1 VTEDRPPRRPG
12 LRAEGAGVKG
22 CGAGVDPIPSLPGPL
37 PRLRGEE
44 GAPALPL
51 VFLILL
57 IALPASAQEA
67 YAPLRGLFSEIEG
80 ERRAAASKLIE
91 SRDASLVPGL
101 VDALFFLPKARRAE
115 AVSALEALTG
125 ERAGERYHDWV
136 ELIARRPDLRPR
148 EGYADWKGELFAR
161 IDPRYREILRGH
173 PEGAPARIRLEEVVW
188 GGVPLEGIP
197 ALDRPRAVPAE
208 RAGYLEDGEKVF
220 GVSIS
225 GVGGNEQ
232 RAYPLR
238 ILGWH
243 EMVNDVVGGEPVS
256 LSYCTLCGSGVLF
269 GTRRQGSAPFTFGT
283 SGLLYRSNKL
293 MIDRQT
299 GTLWSNLTGE
309 PVLGELAKDPE
320 GLPVLPLTLTTWQD
334 WRTRN
339 PRTTV
344 LALDRQLGDRWGYDY
359 SPGAADRKRRGVSFP
374 AGPGGTGGKGASA
387 LDPGAE
393 VFAVRLRNLA
403 KAYPVD
409 LVLREKVVNDRLGEN
424 PLVVVGDSQSG
435 AVRAYRS
442 GGRTFAPG
450 ARPDELV
457 DGTGGR
463 WTAGEDSLSPSG
475 PEAFAPLE
483 RIPGHQAFWSGWYSF
498 FPESELYRGRV

>member
-1 VTEDRPPRRPG
+1 ME
-12 LRAEGAGVKG
+12 
-22 CGAGVDPIPSLPGPL
+22 
-37 PRLRGEE
+37 
-44 GAPALPL
+44 L
-51 VFLILL
+51 V
-57 IALPASAQEA
+57 S
-67 YAPLRGLFSEIEG
+67 
-80 ERRAAASKLIE
+80 
-91 SRDASLVPGL
+91 
-101 VDALFFLPKARRAE
+101 
-115 AVSALEALTG
+115 
-125 ERAGERYHDWV
+125 
-136 ELIARRPDLRPR
+136 RRPDLLPR
-148 EGYADWKGELFAR
+148 EGYAEWKGELFAR
-161 IDPRYREILRGH
+161 IDERYREVLGQQ
-173 PEGAPARIRLEEVVW
+173 PARLRLEEVVW

-208 RAGYLEDGEKVF
+208 QAGYLEDGEKVF
-220 GVSIS
+220 GASIQ
-225 GVGGNEQ
+225 GEQ
-232 RAYPLR
+232 RAWPLR

-243 EMVNDVVGGEPVS
+243 EMVNDVVGGEPVT

-269 GTRRQGSAPFTFGT
+269 GTRRQGTTPFTFGT

-309 PVLGELAKDPE
+309 PVLGQVARDPE
-320 GLPVLPLTLTTWQD
+320 ALPVLPLTLTTWGD
-334 WRTRN
+334 WRARN

-344 LALDRQLGDRWGYDY
+344 LALDRRAGERWGYDY

-374 AGPGGTGGKGASA
+374 AGPGGRLSSA

-393 VFAVRLRNLA
+393 VFAVRLRHLA
-403 KAYPVD
+403 KAYPMD
-409 LVLREKVVNDRLGEN
+409 LVLRERVVNDRLGEN

-450 ARPDELV
+450 SRPDELV
-457 DGTGGR
+457 DGTGAR
-463 WTAGEDSLSPSG
+463 WLAGEGALSPAG

-483 RIPGHQAFWSGWYSF
+483 RIPGHQAFWSGWCSF

>member
-1 VTEDRPPRRPG
+1 M
-12 LRAEGAGVKG
+12 RAAAIFLV
-22 CGAGVDPIPSLPGPL
+22 LTF
-37 PRLRGEE
+37 
-44 GAPALPL
+44 ALPL
-51 VFLILL
+51 QG
-57 IALPASAQEA
+57 QEA
-67 YAPLRGLFSEIEG
+67 YAPLRGLLSASAG
-80 ERRAAASKLIE
+80 ERREAARALAD

-115 AVSALEALTG
+115 AISALEALTG

-136 ELIARRPDLRPR
+136 ELVARRPELRPR
-148 EGYADWKGELFAR
+148 EGYAEWKGELFAR
-161 IDPRYREILRGH
+161 IDERYREILRQQ
-173 PEGAPARIRLEEVVW
+173 PSRLRLEEVVW

-197 ALDRPRAVPAE
+197 ALDRPRAVPADQ
-208 RAGYLEDGEKVF
+208 AGYLEDGEKVF
-220 GVSIS
+220 GLSIA
-225 GVGGNEQ
+225 GPEGGEQ

-243 EMVNDVVGGEPVS
+243 EMVNDVVGGEPVT

-269 GTRRQGSAPFTFGT
+269 GTRRQGTTPFTFGT

-293 MIDRQT
+293 MIDRET

-309 PVLGELAKDPE
+309 PVLGPYLRQSARDPE
-320 GLPVLPLTLTTWQD
+320 ALPVLPLTLTTWGG
-334 WRTRN
+334 WRARN

-344 LALDRQLGDRWGYDY
+344 LALDRRLGERWGYDY

-374 AGPGGTGGKGASA
+374 AGPGGRNASA

-393 VFAVRLRNLA
+393 VFAVRLRHLA

-442 GGRTFAPG
+442 GGRTFAAG
-450 ARPDELV
+450 SRPDELV
-457 DGTGGR
+457 DGTGAR
-463 WTAGEDSLSPSG
+463 WTAGEDALAPSG

-483 RIPGHQAFWSGWYSF
+483 RIPGHQAFWSGWCSF

>member
-1 VTEDRPPRRPG
+1 M
-12 LRAEGAGVKG
+12 GVLL
-22 CGAGVDPIPSLPGPL
+22 ALIV
-37 PRLRGEE
+37 
-44 GAPALPL
+44 ALP
-51 VFLILL
+51 VQGQG
-57 IALPASAQEA
+57 PEA

-80 ERRAAASKLIE
+80 QRRAAARELAGSK
-91 SRDASLVPGL
+91 DPSLVPGL

-115 AVSALEALTG
+115 AIAALEALAG
-125 ERAGERYHDWV
+125 ERAGDRYHDWV
-136 ELIARRPDLRPR
+136 ELVARRPDLRPR

-161 IDPRYREILRGH
+161 IDPRYREVLRGH
-173 PEGAPARIRLEEVVW
+173 PEGAPPRIRLEEVVW

-197 ALDRPRAVPAE
+197 ALDRPRAVPADQ
-208 RAGYLEDGEKVF
+208 AGYLENGERVF
-220 GVSIS
+220 GISI
-225 GVGGNEQ
+225 GNEQ

-309 PVLGELAKDPE
+309 PVLGELARDPE

-334 WRTRN
+334 WRARN

-344 LALDRQLGDRWGYDY
+344 LALDRGLAQRWGYDY

-374 AGPGGTGGKGASA
+374 AGPAGKRASA

-463 WTAGEDSLSPSG
+463 WTAGEDWLAPSG
-475 PEAFAPLE
+475 PEASAPLE
-483 RIPGHQAFWSGWYSF
+483 RIPGHQAFWSGWCSF

>member
-1 VTEDRPPRRPG
+1 MAA
-12 LRAEGAGVKG
+12 LLFL
-22 CGAGVDPIPSLPGPL
+22 SLP
-37 PRLRGEE
+37 
-44 GAPALPL
+44 AL
-51 VFLILL
+51 
-57 IALPASAQEA
+57 AQDG
-67 YAPLRGLFSEIEG
+67 YAPLRELLAGSGG
-80 ERRAAASKLIE
+80 ERRL
-91 SRDASLVPGL
+91 DASLVPGL
-101 VDALFFLPKARRAE
+101 VDALFFLPKAQRAE
-115 AVSALEALTG
+115 ALSALEALTG

-136 ELIARRPDLRPR
+136 ALLSRRPDLRPR
-148 EGYADWKGELFAR
+148 EGYAAWKGELFSR
-161 IDPRYREILRGH
+161 IDERYRDLLRQE
-173 PEGAPARIRLEEVVW
+173 PVRLRLEEVVW

-197 ALDRPRAVPAE
+197 ALDQPRAVPADQ
-208 RAGYLEDGEKVF
+208 AGYLEDGEKVF
-220 GVSIS
+220 GASM
-225 GVGGNEQ
+225 GGEQ
-232 RAYPLR
+232 RAWPLR

-243 EMVNDVVGGEPVS
+243 EMVNDLVGGEPVT

-269 GTRRQGSAPFTFGT
+269 STRRQRRQGGEPFTFGT

-309 PVLGELAKDPE
+309 PVLGRLAADPE

-334 WRTRN
+334 WRARN

-344 LALDRQLGDRWGYDY
+344 LALDRRLAERWGYDY

-374 AGPGGTGGKGASA
+374 SGPGGRGASA

-424 PLVVVGDSQSG
+424 PLVLVGDSQSG

-450 ARPDELV
+450 SRADELV
-457 DGTGGR
+457 DGTGAR
-463 WTAGEDSLSPSG
+463 WTAGEDLLSPSG

-483 RIPGHQAFWSGWYSF
+483 RIPGHQAFWFGWYSF

>member
-1 VTEDRPPRRPG
+1 VKHDLLPRRPG
-12 LRAEGAGVKG
+12 LRAAGAGAKG
-22 CGAGVDPIPSLPGPL
+22 CGGVGVLL
-37 PRLRGEE
+37 
-44 GAPALPL
+44 AL
-51 VFLILL
+51 LL
-57 IALPASAQEA
+57 ALPASAQEA
-67 YAPLRGLFSEIEG
+67 YAPLRGLLSETGG
-80 ERRAAASKLIE
+80 ERRAAARKLAESK
-91 SRDASLVPGL
+91 DPSLVPGL

-125 ERAGERYHDWV
+125 ERAGDRYHDWIGV
-136 ELIARRPDLRPR
+136 VARRPELRPR
-148 EGYADWKGELFAR
+148 EGYAEWKSELFAR
-161 IDPRYREILRGH
+161 IDPRYREILRA
-173 PEGAPARIRLEEVVW
+173 APARIRLEEIVW

-197 ALDRPRAVPAE
+197 ALDRPRSVPAE

-220 GVSIS
+220 GVSIEGPEGS
-225 GVGGNEQ
+225 EQ

-269 GTRRQGSAPFTFGT
+269 GTRRQGSSPFTFGT

-334 WRTRN
+334 WRARN

-344 LALDRQLGDRWGYDY
+344 LALDRELGERWGYDY

-374 AGPGGTGGKGASA
+374 SGPGGKDASA

-450 ARPDELV
+450 DRPGELV

-463 WTAGEDSLSPSG
+463 WTAGEDSLSVSAPGAPGAPGG
-475 PEAFAPLE
+475 PEALAPLE

>member
-1 VTEDRPPRRPG
+1 M
-12 LRAEGAGVKG
+12 RAAAILLVL
-22 CGAGVDPIPSLPGPL
+22 IS
-37 PRLRGEE
+37 
-44 GAPALPL
+44 ALP
-51 VFLILL
+51 VQG
-57 IALPASAQEA
+57 QET
-67 YAPLRGLFSEIEG
+67 YAPLRGLLSASDG
-80 ERRAAASKLIE
+80 ERRAASRALAE
-91 SRDASLVPGL
+91 SRDPSLVPGL

-136 ELIARRPDLRPR
+136 ELVSRRPELRAR
-148 EGYADWKGELFAR
+148 EGYAEWKGELFAR
-161 IDPRYREILRGH
+161 IDERYRDVLRQQ
-173 PEGAPARIRLEEVVW
+173 PARLRLEEIVW

-197 ALDRPRAVPAE
+197 ALDRPRAVPADQ
-208 RAGYLEDGEKVF
+208 AGYLQEDEKVF
-220 GVSIS
+220 GASLN
-225 GVGGNEQ
+225 GEQ
-232 RAYPLR
+232 RAWPLR

-243 EMVNDVVGGEPVS
+243 EMVNDVVGGEPVT

-269 GTRRQGSAPFTFGT
+269 GTRRQGTTPFTFGT

-309 PVLGELAKDPE
+309 PVLGQVARDPE
-320 GLPVLPLTLTTWQD
+320 ALPVLPLTLTTWGE
-334 WRTRN
+334 WRARN

-344 LALDRQLGDRWGYDY
+344 LALDRRLGERWGYDY

-374 AGPGGTGGKGASA
+374 AGPGGRLSSA

-393 VFAVRLRNLA
+393 VFAVRLRHLA

-409 LVLREKVVNDRLGEN
+409 LVLRERIVNDRLGEN
-424 PLVVVGDSQSG
+424 HLVVVGDSQSG

-450 ARPDELV
+450 SRPDELV
-457 DGTGGR
+457 DGTGVR
-463 WTAGEDSLSPSG
+463 WTAGEDALSPAG

-483 RIPGHQAFWSGWYSF
+483 RIPGHQAFWSGWCSF

>member
-1 VTEDRPPRRPG
+1 MKDDRLPRRPG
-12 LRAEGAGVKG
+12 LRAEGAGAKG
-22 CGAGVDPIPSLPGPL
+22 CGAGIFL
-37 PRLRGEE
+37 
-44 GAPALPL
+44 AL
-51 VFLILL
+51 LL
-57 IALPASAQEA
+57 ALPASAQEA
-67 YAPLRGLFSEIEG
+67 YAPLRGLFSELEG
-80 ERRAAASKLIE
+80 ERRAAARKLAESKD
-91 SRDASLVPGL
+91 SSLVPGL
-101 VDALFFLPKARRAE
+101 VDTLFFLPKARRAE

-125 ERAGERYHDWV
+125 ERAGDRYHDCV
-136 ELIARRPDLRPR
+136 ELVARRPDLRPR
-148 EGYADWKGELFAR
+148 EGYADWKGEIFAR
-161 IDPRYREILRGH
+161 IDPRYREVIRG
-173 PEGAPARIRLEEVVW
+173 GIPARIRLEEIVW

-197 ALDRPRAVPAE
+197 ALDRPRAVPADQ
-208 RAGYLEDGEKVF
+208 AGYLEDGERVF
-220 GVSIS
+220 GIS
-225 GVGGNEQ
+225 LGGEQ

-269 GTRRQGSAPFTFGT
+269 GTRRQGTTPFTFGT

-309 PVLGELAKDPE
+309 PVLGQVARDPE
-320 GLPVLPLTLTTWQD
+320 ALPVLPLTLTTWQD

-344 LALDRQLGDRWGYDY
+344 LALDRRLAERWGYDY

-374 AGPGGTGGKGASA
+374 AGPGGQGASA

-450 ARPDELV
+450 SRAGELV
-457 DGTGGR
+457 DGTGVR
-463 WTAGEDSLSPSG
+463 WTAGEDALSPAG

-483 RIPGHQAFWSGWYSF
+483 RIPGHQAFWFGWFSF
-498 FPESELYRGRV
+498 FPESELYRGQEPSASSRRL

>member
-1 VTEDRPPRRPG
+1 MRDDRLPRRPG
-12 LRAEGAGVKG
+12 LRAAGAGVKG
-22 CGAGVDPIPSLPGPL
+22 CGAGVFL
-37 PRLRGEE
+37 
-44 GAPALPL
+44 AL
-51 VFLILL
+51 LL
-57 IALPASAQEA
+57 ALPAAAQEA
-67 YAPLRGLFSEIEG
+67 AYATLRGLFSEFES
-80 ERRAAASKLIE
+80 ERRAAARELAE
-91 SRDASLVPGL
+91 SRDSALVPGL
-101 VDALFFLPKARRAE
+101 VDTLFFLPRARRAE

-136 ELIARRPDLRPR
+136 ELVARRPDLRPR

-161 IDPRYREILRGH
+161 IDPRYREIIRGH

-188 GGVPLEGIP
+188 GGVPPEGIP
-197 ALDRPRAVPAE
+197 ALDRPRAVPADQ
-208 RAGYLEDGEKVF
+208 AGYLEDGERVF
-220 GVSIS
+220 GISI
-225 GVGGNEQ
+225 GGEQ

-243 EMVNDVVGGEPVS
+243 EMVNDVVGGEPFS

-269 GTRRQGSAPFTFGT
+269 GTHRQGAEPFTFGT

-309 PVLGELAKDPE
+309 PVLGQVARDPE

-344 LALDRQLGDRWGYDY
+344 LALDRRAAARWGYDY
-359 SPGAADRKRRGVSFP
+359 SPGAADNKRRGVSFP
-374 AGPGGTGGKGASA
+374 SGPGGQRASA
-387 LDPGAE
+387 LEPGAE
-393 VFAVRLRNLA
+393 IFAVRLRNLA

-409 LVLREKVVNDRLGEN
+409 LVLRERVVNDRLGEN

-450 ARPDELV
+450 SRPGELV

-463 WTAGEDSLSPSG
+463 WTAGEDTLAMSEPRAPGG

-483 RIPGHQAFWSGWYSF
+483 RIPGHQAFWFGWFSF
-498 FPESELYRGRV
+498 FPESELYRGQEPSASSRRL

>member
-1 VTEDRPPRRPG
+1 VKDDRLPRRPG

-22 CGAGVDPIPSLPGPL
+22 CGAVG
-37 PRLRGEE
+37 
-44 GAPALPL
+44 
-51 VFLILL
+51 ILL
-57 IALPASAQEA
+57 VLLLALPASAQEAA
-67 YAPLRGLFSEIEG
+67 YAPLRGLFSELES
-80 ERRAAASKLIE
+80 ERRAAARKLAESK
-91 SRDASLVPGL
+91 DASLVPGL
-101 VDALFFLPKARRAE
+101 VDALFFLPKASRAE

-136 ELIARRPDLRPR
+136 ELVARRPELRPR
-148 EGYADWKGELFAR
+148 EGYAEWKGELFAR
-161 IDPRYREILRGH
+161 IDPRYREVLLQ
-173 PEGAPARIRLEEVVW
+173 APARIRLEEVVW

-197 ALDRPRAVPAE
+197 ALDLPRAVPADQA
-208 RAGYLEDGEKVF
+208 RYLEDGERVF
-220 GVSIS
+220 GVSLS
-225 GVGGNEQ
+225 GEQ

-269 GTRRQGSAPFTFGT
+269 GTRRQRRQGTTPFTFGT

-309 PVLGELAKDPE
+309 PVLGPGFA
-320 GLPVLPLTLTTWQD
+320 LPVLPLTLTTWQD

-344 LALDRQLGDRWGYDY
+344 LALDRGLAERWGYDY

-374 AGPGGTGGKGASA
+374 SGPAGQGASA
-387 LDPGAE
+387 LEPGAE
-393 VFAVRLRNLA
+393 IFAVRLRNLA

-424 PLVVVGDSQSG
+424 PLVIVGDSQSG
-435 AVRAYRS
+435 AVRAYLS

-450 ARPDELV
+450 SRPDELV
-457 DGTGGR
+457 DGTGVR
-463 WTAGEDSLSPSG
+463 WTAGEDSLAVFAPAAPGAPGG

-483 RIPGHQAFWSGWYSF
+483 RIPGHQAFWFGWFSF
-498 FPESELYRGRV
+498 FPESELYRGGSDS

>member
-1 VTEDRPPRRPG
+1 MTQDLLPRRPG
-12 LRAEGAGVKG
+12 LRAAGAGAKG
-22 CGAGVDPIPSLPGPL
+22 CGA
-37 PRLRGEE
+37 
-44 GAPALPL
+44 A
-51 VFLILL
+51 LILL
-57 IALPASAQEA
+57 LALPASAQEA
-67 YAPLRGLFSEIEG
+67 YAPLRGLFSASAG
-80 ERRAAASKLIE
+80 ERRDAARKLAE
-91 SRDASLVPGL
+91 SGDSALVPGL
-101 VDALFFLPKARRAE
+101 VDALFFLPRTQRGE
-115 AVSALEALTG
+115 ALSALEALAG
-125 ERAGERYHDWV
+125 ERAGDRYHDWV
-136 ELIARRPDLRPR
+136 ELVARRPDLRPR
-148 EGYADWKGELFAR
+148 EGYAQWKGELFAR
-161 IDPRYREILRGH
+161 IDARYREVLLQQPSRL
-173 PEGAPARIRLEEVVW
+173 RLEEIVW

-197 ALDRPRAVPAE
+197 ALDNPPAVPAAQ
-208 RAGYLEDGEKVF
+208 AGYLEAGERVF
-220 GVSIS
+220 GVSLK
-225 GVGGNEQ
+225 GEQ

-243 EMVNDVVGGEPVS
+243 EMVNDVVGGEPVT

-269 GTRRQGSAPFTFGT
+269 GTRRQGAAPFTFGT

-309 PVLGELAKDPE
+309 PVLGRAAVDPE
-320 GLPVLPLTLTTWQD
+320 ALPVLPLTVTTWRD
-334 WRTRN
+334 WRARN

-344 LALDRQLGDRWGYDY
+344 LALDRRLAERWGYDY

-374 AGPGGTGGKGASA
+374 AGPGGRGAAA
-387 LDPGAE
+387 LEAGAE

-450 ARPDELV
+450 DRPDELV

-463 WTAGEDSLSPSG
+463 WTAGEDALSPSG
-475 PEAFAPLE
+475 PEASAPLD
-483 RIPGHQAFWSGWYSF
+483 RIPGHHAFWSGWYSF

>member
-1 VTEDRPPRRPG
+1 VRDDYLLRRSG

-22 CGAGVDPIPSLPGPL
+22 CGAGIFL
-37 PRLRGEE
+37 
-44 GAPALPL
+44 AL
-51 VFLILL
+51 LL
-57 IALPASAQEA
+57 ALPASAQEAA
-67 YAPLRGLFSEIEG
+67 YAPLRGLFSELES
-80 ERRAAASKLIE
+80 ERRAAARKLIE
-91 SRDASLVPGL
+91 SKDPSLVPGL
-101 VDALFFLPKARRAE
+101 VYTLFFLPKARRAE

-125 ERAGERYHDWV
+125 ERAGDRYHDWV
-136 ELIARRPDLRPR
+136 ELVARRSELRPR

-161 IDPRYREILRGH
+161 IDPRYREVFRSPSLGL
-173 PEGAPARIRLEEVVW
+173 PAAPVRIRLEEIVW

-197 ALDRPRAVPAE
+197 ALDRPRAVPADQ
-208 RAGYLEDGEKVF
+208 AGYLEDGERVF
-220 GVSIS
+220 GVSL
-225 GVGGNEQ
+225 GGEQ

-269 GTRRQGSAPFTFGT
+269 GTRRQGSTPFTFGT

-320 GLPVLPLTLTTWQD
+320 GLLARDPEALPVLPLTLTTWQD

-344 LALDRQLGDRWGYDY
+344 LALDRRLAERWGYDY
-359 SPGAADRKRRGVSFP
+359 SPGAADRKRHGVSFP
-374 AGPGGTGGKGASA
+374 SGPGGKGASA

-424 PLVVVGDSQSG
+424 HLLVVGDSQSG

-442 GGRTFAPG
+442 GGRTFTPG
-450 ARPDELV
+450 SRPGELV
-457 DGTGGR
+457 DGTGVR
-463 WTAGEDSLSPSG
+463 WTAGEDSLAPSG
-475 PEAFAPLE
+475 PEAFTPLE
-483 RIPGHQAFWSGWYSF
+483 RIPGHQAFWFGWFSF
-498 FPESELYRGRV
+498 FPESELYRGQEPSASSRRL

>member
-1 VTEDRPPRRPG
+1 MKEDRTPRRSR
-12 LRAEGAGVKG
+12 LRTDSAGSG
-22 CGAGVDPIPSLPGPL
+22 ECGAGIFL
-37 PRLRGEE
+37 
-44 GAPALPL
+44 AL
-51 VFLILL
+51 LL
-57 IALPASAQEA
+57 ALPASAQEP
-67 YAPLRGLFSEIEG
+67 YAPLRGLLSERED
-80 ERRAAASKLIE
+80 ERRGAVRELIDSKDL
-91 SRDASLVPGL
+91 SLVPGL

-125 ERAGERYHDWV
+125 ERPGDRYHDWV
-136 ELIARRPDLRPR
+136 DVVARRPDLRPR

-161 IDPRYREILRGH
+161 IDPRYREILR
-173 PEGAPARIRLEEVVW
+173 EGVPARIRLEEVVW

-197 ALDRPRAVPAE
+197 ALDNPRAVPADQ
-208 RAGYLEDGEKVF
+208 AGYLEDGEKVF
-220 GVSIS
+220 GTSL
-225 GVGGNEQ
+225 GGEQ
-232 RAYPLR
+232 RAWPLR
-238 ILGWH
+238 ILSWH
-243 EMVNDVVGGEPVS
+243 EMVNDVVGGEPVT

-269 GTRRQGSAPFTFGT
+269 GTRRQGGEPFTFGT

-309 PVLGELAKDPE
+309 PVLGPGLGKTTARDPE
-320 GLPVLPLTLTTWQD
+320 GLPVLPLTLTTWRE
-334 WRTRN
+334 WRARN

-344 LALDRQLGDRWGYDY
+344 LALDRRLGERWGYDY
-359 SPGAADRKRRGVSFP
+359 SPGAAERKRQGVSFP
-374 AGPGGTGGKGASA
+374 AGPAIAGTRGASA

-450 ARPDELV
+450 SRADELV
-457 DGTGGR
+457 DGTGAR
-463 WTAGEDSLSPSG
+463 WIAGEDSLSPSG

-483 RIPGHQAFWSGWYSF
+483 RIPGHQAFWFGWYSF

>member
-1 VTEDRPPRRPG
+1 VG
-12 LRAEGAGVKG
+12 IFL
-22 CGAGVDPIPSLPGPL
+22 
-37 PRLRGEE
+37 
-44 GAPALPL
+44 AL
-51 VFLILL
+51 LL
-57 IALPASAQEA
+57 ALPASAQEA
-67 YAPLRGLFSEIEG
+67 YAPLRGLLSEPEG
-80 ERRAAASKLIE
+80 ERRAAARKLIE
-91 SRDASLVPGL
+91 SGDASLVPGL

-115 AVSALEALTG
+115 AVSALEALAG
-125 ERAGERYHDWV
+125 ERAGDRYHDWV
-136 ELIARRPDLRPR
+136 ELVARRPDLRPR
-148 EGYADWKGELFAR
+148 EGYAEWKGELFAR
-161 IDPRYREILRGH
+161 IDPRDREILRG
-173 PEGAPARIRLEEVVW
+173 GVPARIRLEEIVW

-197 ALDRPRAVPAE
+197 ALDQPRAVPAE
-208 RAGYLEDGEKVF
+208 RAGYLEDGERVF
-220 GVSIS
+220 GVSIGGVS
-225 GVGGNEQ
+225 GEQ

-269 GTRRQGSAPFTFGT
+269 GTRRPGAAPFTFGT

-309 PVLGELAKDPE
+309 PVLGRLAADHE
-320 GLPVLPLTLTTWQD
+320 RLPVLPLTLTTWKD

-344 LALDRQLGDRWGYDY
+344 LALDRGLAERWGYDY

-374 AGPGGTGGKGASA
+374 AGPRDKGAAA
-387 LDPGAE
+387 LDPGTE
-393 VFAVRLRNLA
+393 VFAVRLHNLA

-450 ARPDELV
+450 SRPDELV
-457 DGTGGR
+457 DGTGVR
-463 WTAGEDSLSPSG
+463 WTAGEDSLTPSG

-483 RIPGHQAFWSGWYSF
+483 RIPGHQAFWFGWYSF
-498 FPESELYRGRV
+498 FPESELYRGRDSVSVGGLPRSETRRLR

>member
-1 VTEDRPPRRPG
+1 MTHTPPPRRPG
-12 LRAEGAGVKG
+12 LRAAGAGARG
-22 CGAGVDPIPSLPGPL
+22 CGGVGVLL
-37 PRLRGEE
+37 
-44 GAPALPL
+44 AL
-51 VFLILL
+51 LL
-57 IALPASAQEA
+57 ALPAAAQEA
-67 YAPLRGLFSEIEG
+67 TYATLRGLFSEIES
-80 ERRAAASKLIE
+80 ERRAAARNLAE
-91 SRDASLVPGL
+91 SRDSSLVPGL
-101 VDALFFLPKARRAE
+101 VDTLFFLPKPRRAE

-125 ERAGERYHDWV
+125 ERAGDRYHDWV
-136 ELIARRPDLRPR
+136 ELVARRPELRPR

-161 IDPRYREILRGH
+161 IDPRYREILLQ
-173 PEGAPARIRLEEVVW
+173 APARIRLEEVVW

-197 ALDRPRAVPAE
+197 ALDRPRAVPADQA
-208 RAGYLEDGEKVF
+208 RYLDDGERVF
-220 GVSIS
+220 GISI
-225 GVGGNEQ
+225 GGEQ

-243 EMVNDVVGGEPVS
+243 EMVNDVVGGQPVT

-269 GTRRQGSAPFTFGT
+269 GTRRQGTAPLTFGT

-309 PVLGELAKDPE
+309 PVLGPIVEKTARDPE
-320 GLPVLPLTLTTWQD
+320 ALPVLPLTLTTWQD

-344 LALDRQLGDRWGYDY
+344 LALDRRLAERWGYDY

-374 AGPGGTGGKGASA
+374 AGPGGQGASA

-409 LVLREKVVNDRLGEN
+409 LVLRERVVNDRLGEN
-424 PLVVVGDSQSG
+424 PLVVVGDSRSG

-450 ARPDELV
+450 IGAGELV
-457 DGTGGR
+457 DGTGVR
-463 WTAGEDSLSPSG
+463 WTAGEDALAPAG

-498 FPESELYRGRV
+498 FPESELYRGRDSDFRYGLPRSDPRRL